1 MTQNGNGK
9 HPLIPPRAGV
19 IQPKRQIVKIAICI
33 PSRGVCDS
41 GFAFDL
47 ANMMAW
53 TTLELVQ
60 RGVDI
65 NMNMQMS
72 SYIHANRTDL
82 ASIALAD
89 KDVTHLLWLD
99 DDMRFP
105 KNVIARL
112 LQHHVS
118 FVGVN
123 YSHRKPPP
131 QPVACKRVRPKER
144 FQCAVCDADKGTA
157 RGGAAYVGSTRE
169 RIWCPKC
176 GLERWCTQYRL
187 VTDENSTGLEP
198 VEAIGFGVVLITR
211 EVFEQT
217 KFPWFEHAYD
227 HDQQMATGE
236 DVWFCELAQ
245 QAGFPVFVDQD
256 LSKEIRHAGSL
267 EYSLEHANNWNAIA
281 LEQQAE
287 KMDQMVKDATEQM
300 AAKPLVLVP

>member
-1 MTQNGNGK
+1 MKNGNGK
-9 HPLIPPRAGV
+9 EPLIPARPTL
-19 IQPKRQIVKIAICI
+19 IQPKRQICKVQICI
-33 PSRGVCDS
+33 PSRGVCDA
-41 GFAFDL
+41 GFTFDL

-53 TTLELVQ
+53 TTLELVS
-60 RGVDI
+60 RGMDI
-65 NMNMQMS
+65 AMHMQMS

-82 ASIALAD
+82 ASLALQD
-89 KDVTHLLWLD
+89 KAVTHLLWLD

-105 KNVIARL
+105 KNTIARL
-112 LQHHVS
+112 LQHHVP

-144 FQCAVCDADKGTA
+144 FQCAVCDADKGKE
-157 RGGAAYVGSTRE
+157 RGGAAFVGNLRE
-169 RIWCPKC
+169 RIRCPKC

-187 VTDENSTGLEP
+187 VTNEHSTGLEP
-198 VEAIGFGVVLITR
+198 VEAIGFGVVLIER

-236 DVWFCELAQ
+236 DVFFCEAAQ
-245 QAGFPVFVDQD
+245 AAGFPVLVDHD
-256 LSKEIRHAGSL
+256 LSKEVRHCGNL

-281 LEQQAE
+281 LEQQAA
-287 KMDQMVKDATEQM
+287 KTDQFVKDATE
-300 AAKPLVLVP
+300 AASKPQLVVTP